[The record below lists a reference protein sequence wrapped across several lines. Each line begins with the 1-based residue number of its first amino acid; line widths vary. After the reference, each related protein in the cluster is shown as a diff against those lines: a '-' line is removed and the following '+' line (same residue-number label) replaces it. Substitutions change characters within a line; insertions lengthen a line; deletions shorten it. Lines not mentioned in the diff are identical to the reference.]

1 MAKRWTEKEVR
12 TLMMGLGAFG
22 IDWFRQRT
30 GTSYDYPN
38 APQRSIK
45 AISCRIAR
53 AAGGYGFVKGA
64 YTLASLVKRSGYDKR
79 QIRRAQSALNQK
91 WKRTS
96 LRGSF
101 LITDDQAEELLAW
114 LQHDYWS
121 RKRRLYCCVQCS
133 STGRRPKVWGLCRPC
148 YKRVYDAINRLRVE
162 LPAGD
167 LGLLDEFIQKVRGGK
182 GFRWAHLREL
192 MKRCRSRSR
201 ASS

>member
-1 MAKRWTEKEVR
+1 MANRWSEKEVR
-12 TLMMGLGAFG
+12 SLLMGLGAFG

-30 GTSYDYPN
+30 GKSYDYPN
-38 APQRSIK
+38 APRRSIK
-45 AISCRIAR
+45 AVSSKIAR
-53 AAGGYGFVKGA
+53 AVGGYRFIRGA
-64 YTLASLVKRSGYDKR
+64 YTLSALSKRSGYHPD

-96 LRGSF
+96 PRGSF

-133 STGRRPKVWGLCRPC
+133 GMGKPKVWGLCQRC
-148 YKRVYDAINRLRVE
+148 YNRVYAAINKLRVK
-162 LPAGD
+162 LPAED
-167 LGLLDEFIQKVRGGK
+167 LGLLDEFIQKVRGGR

-192 MKRCRSRSR
+192 TKRCRSRSPA
-201 ASS
+201 AS